1 MCKASSAGPT
11 ALRAGGRGGG
21 FRGLCPTHCSILGSF
36 QFSFGRPECDRPTHC
51 AGVDGNYLQN
61 GLEFVVSHASAGKK
75 ARGWHTRLQGK
86 PNLRYNRSMAVIHIS
101 RAEAAGDFDGLL
113 ALAANGD
120 EVFIEA
126 NERVV
131 ARLLPADAPRPR
143 LLSESLKIIKPRG
156 SVVTL
161 DSEPER
167 RLDAEEWS
175 RELHAWIHGNPPN
188 TPVLSDEAISR
199 ESIYGT
205 RGL

>member
-1 MCKASSAGPT
+1 
-11 ALRAGGRGGG
+11 
-21 FRGLCPTHCSILGSF
+21 
-36 QFSFGRPECDRPTHC
+36 
-51 AGVDGNYLQN
+51 
-61 GLEFVVSHASAGKK
+61 
-75 ARGWHTRLQGK
+75 
-86 PNLRYNRSMAVIHIS
+86 MAVIHIS
-101 RAEAAGDFDGLL
+101 RAEAASDFDGLL

-131 ARLLPADAPRPR
+131 ARLLPADAPRPGQ
-143 LLSESLKIIKPRG
+143 LGKSLKILKQRG
-156 SVVTL
+156 SAATL
-161 DSEPER
+161 ESEPER

-175 RELHAWIHGNPPN
+175 RELHAWIHSNPAN